1 MCVTPDDAVIR
12 ILVCKATGPLMALDI
27 MTKWSLNIKATLLAN
42 LPLNDEHVQIHC
54 KIHLIEIGQSV
65 LSLELY

>member
-12 ILVCKATGPLMALDI
+12 IFVCKATGPLMA
-27 MTKWSLNIKATLLAN
+27 LNIKATLLAN